1 VLHEHEDWIDAS
13 IKPALL
19 LTAQRL
25 QEGLEK
31 SLKKI
36 TKRYNRL
43 IELRYEKMTQPR
55 VEEDPTNLEESMSV
69 YSSEASSMA
78 SGYSSI
84 SSTSSRL
91 STTSS
96 QMSRG
101 SKYDLALP
109 SIYDIKT
116 HFALYSRS
124 NRSKTSAA
132 RKQNRKASRKKVS
145 GRRGTP
151 HEEEYIL
158 QRIGELFPTEKF
170 QSTSV
175 LDT

>member
-1 VLHEHEDWIDAS
+1 LTRVIDNLNINLQSVLNDHEEWIEEK

-19 LTAQRL
+19 LTAERL
-25 QEGLEK
+25 KEGLEK

-43 IELRYEKMTQPR
+43 IELRYEKMTQPLM
-55 VEEDPTNLEESMSV
+55 EEDPTNLEESMSV

-101 SKYDLALP
+101 SKCVIVIKIVFFGLANSLFVQP
-109 SIYDIKT
+109 
-116 HFALYSRS
+116 
-124 NRSKTSAA
+124 
-132 RKQNRKASRKKVS
+132 KQ
-145 GRRGTP
+145 
-151 HEEEYIL
+151 
-158 QRIGELFPTEKF
+158 
-170 QSTSV
+170 
-175 LDT
+175 

>member
-1 VLHEHEDWIDAS
+1 MSSTSLNLNSQSVLNDHEEWIAEK
-13 IKPALL
+13 ITPALL
-19 LTAQRL
+19 LTAERL
-25 QEGLEK
+25 KEGLEK

-55 VEEDPTNLEESMSV
+55 MEEDPTNLEESMSV

-101 SKYDLALP
+101 SKYAIVILISLIISTKNLLVQP
-109 SIYDIKT
+109 
-116 HFALYSRS
+116 
-124 NRSKTSAA
+124 
-132 RKQNRKASRKKVS
+132 KQ
-145 GRRGTP
+145 P
-151 HEEEYIL
+151 I
-158 QRIGELFPTEKF
+158 
-170 QSTSV
+170 
-175 LDT
+175 